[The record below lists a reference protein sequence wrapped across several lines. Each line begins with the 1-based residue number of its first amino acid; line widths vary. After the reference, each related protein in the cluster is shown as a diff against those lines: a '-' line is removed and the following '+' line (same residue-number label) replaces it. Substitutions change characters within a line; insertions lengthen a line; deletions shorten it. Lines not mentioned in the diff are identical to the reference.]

1 LIELSTYVF
10 ETLREGGEFVLSRG
24 RRKGDGSRLLVSESV
39 SEHPSVRSLKE
50 LEHEYSIRDDLD
62 TDWAAQPIALQRRD
76 GRTMLLLEDPGGEPL
91 NSRLGR
97 PLELIEFLR
106 LAIAI
111 AGAVGKLHAA
121 GLIHKK
127 IEPANILIE
136 AATGQVRLTGFGVCL
151 ASHSPRQR
159 QVPEPLDVIAGT
171 FPYMAPEQ
179 TGRMNRSI
187 DSRSDLY
194 AYGVTL
200 YEMLTGV
207 LPFEATDPMEWVH
220 CHIARQPI
228 PPAERL
234 KGIPGPVSAIIMKL
248 LAKNAEERYQTAA
261 GVEADFRRCLA
272 EWESL
277 GRIQPFL
284 LGGRDLSDRLLIPEK
299 LYGREPEIE
308 ALLASFDRVVG
319 HGRAELVLV
328 HGYSGIG
335 KSSVV
340 NELHKVLVP
349 AGGLF
354 AASKFD
360 RYKRDIPY
368 ATLAQ
373 ALQTLVRQILAESE
387 ADLQRW
393 RSALQEPLG
402 RNGQLMVNL
411 IPELEFILGNSR
423 PLPSLRL
430 RTHRTVSRRCS
441 GGFWAHSLDRSTR
454 WRCSLTICSGWT
466 RLPLNCSNT

>member
-1 LIELSTYVF
+1 
-10 ETLREGGEFVLSRG
+10 
-24 RRKGDGSRLLVSESV
+24 
-39 SEHPSVRSLKE
+39 
-50 LEHEYSIRDDLD
+50 
-62 TDWAAQPIALQRRD
+62 
-76 GRTMLLLEDPGGEPL
+76 MLLLEDPGGEPL

-111 AGAVGKLHAA
+111 AGALGKLHAA

-127 IEPANILIE
+127 IEPANILTE
-136 AATGQVRLTGFGVCL
+136 AATGQVWLTGFGICL

-171 FPYMAPEQ
+171 FPYMTPEQ

-200 YEMLTGV
+200 YEMLKGV
-207 LPFEATDPMEWVH
+207 LPFEATDPMEWLH

-234 KGIPGPVSAIIMKL
+234 KGIPEPVSAIIVKL
-248 LAKNAEERYQTAA
+248 LAKNADEKYQTAA
-261 GVEADFRRCLA
+261 GVEADFRKCLA

-284 LGGRDLSDRLLIPEK
+284 LGGRDPSDRLLIPEK

-368 ATLAQ
+368 
-373 ALQTLVRQILAESE
+373 
-387 ADLQRW
+387 
-393 RSALQEPLG
+393 G
-402 RNGQLMVNL
+402 
-411 IPELEFILGNSR
+411 R

-441 GGFWAHSLDRSTR
+441 GGFWARSLDRSTR
-454 WRCSLTICSGWT
+454 WRCSSTICSGWT

>member
-50 LEHEYSIRDDLD
+50 LEHEYSIREDLD

-136 AATGQVRLTGFGVCL
+136 AATGQVWLTGFGVCL

-207 LPFEATDPMEWVH
+207 LPFEATDPMEWMH

-261 GVEADFRRCLA
+261 GVEADFRKCLCRMGVA
-272 EWESL
+272 WT
-277 GRIQPFL
+277 
-284 LGGRDLSDRLLIPEK
+284 DLT
-299 LYGREPEIE
+299 
-308 ALLASFDRVVG
+308 
-319 HGRAELVLV
+319 
-328 HGYSGIG
+328 
-335 KSSVV
+335 
-340 NELHKVLVP
+340 VP
-349 AGGLF
+349 AGRPRPVGPP
-354 AASKFD
+354 FD
-360 RYKRDIPY
+360 PG
-368 ATLAQ
+368 
-373 ALQTLVRQILAESE
+373 E
-387 ADLQRW
+387 A
-393 RSALQEPLG
+393 
-402 RNGQLMVNL
+402 
-411 IPELEFILGNSR
+411 
-423 PLPSLRL
+423 L
-430 RTHRTVSRRCS
+430 RT
-441 GGFWAHSLDRSTR
+441 GTR
-454 WRCSLTICSGWT
+454 D
-466 RLPLNCSNT
+466 